1 MNVEENIVKLGLNL
15 PPPPS
20 PVGLYKPILVVGD
33 LAYLPGHGPVENS
46 GNLTKGKVGEDLSI
60 EEGKSAAR
68 QVGLTLLATIKNHFG
83 NLEQISRV
91 VKLLG
96 LVNCPSGFVDHPTV
110 INGCSE
116 LFSEL
121 FGANNGIGVRSAIAS
136 GKHPCRNRGD
146 LSAQVRIR

>member
-33 LAYLPGHGPVENS
+33 LAYLSGHGPVENS

-68 QVGLTLLATIKNHFG
+68 HVG
-83 NLEQISRV
+83 
-91 VKLLG
+91 
-96 LVNCPSGFVDHPTV
+96 
-110 INGCSE
+110 
-116 LFSEL
+116 
-121 FGANNGIGVRSAIAS
+121 
-136 GKHPCRNRGD
+136 
-146 LSAQVRIR
+146 

>member
-33 LAYLPGHGPVENS
+33 LAYLSGHGPVENS

-83 NLEQISRV
+83 KLEQICRV

-96 LVNCPSGFVDHPTV
+96 LVNCPSGVVDHPTV

-121 FGANNGIGVRSAIAS
+121 FGANNGIGVRSAIGTNSLPGNIPVEIEAIFQL
-136 GKHPCRNRGD
+136 R
-146 LSAQVRIR
+146 